1 MNQTFIPTGGSIAQW
16 LATCFRFLLRPVG
29 FSAFPSFFGGKI
41 INVAQVNQQRWL
53 EESERWPENVDLTY
67 LVRGT
72 GLWQASITKILT

>member
-1 MNQTFIPTGGSIAQW
+1 MTLGVILGIP
-16 LATCFRFLLRPVG
+16 
-29 FSAFPSFFGGKI
+29 K
-41 INVAQVNQQRWL
+41 NVSVVAEVYRQRWL